1 MIKRTDLPAV
11 FVFFLAVCIAALY
24 PAEASAEPA
33 ERIARA
39 DELFEK
45 GGLDNYREAVE
56 IYTEIADAD
65 PENFEANWKA
75 ARALRELGEE
85 HRMQGVEG
93 YEDICEEYGG
103 KGMVYAEKAIEL
115 EPERVEGYLYY
126 GMNVSTYSEGV
137 GLLTAIRE
145 GLKNKTQSNLEK
157 AYELDPDF
165 NGGMPVYVLGRF
177 WQVVP
182 WPYTDRDKA
191 MALYREF
198 QDTKHFEENVPARIF
213 LAELLDRR
221 RGRAYKEEARE
232 LLESVLEMDAHPYWH
247 DKARAMLDDM

>member
-1 MIKRTDLPAV
+1 MIKRTGLLAV
-11 FVFFLAVCIAALY
+11 LVFFMAVCIMAIN
-24 PAEASAEPA
+24 PAESTAKPEQ
-33 ERIARA
+33 RISRA
-39 DELFEK
+39 DELFKK
-45 GGLDNYREAVE
+45 GGLDNYRQALE

-65 PENFEANWKA
+65 PENFEAQWKT
-75 ARALRELGEE
+75 ARVLREFGEE

-93 YEDICEEYGG
+93 YEDICEEYGR
-103 KGMVYAEKAIEL
+103 KGMEYAEKAIEL
-115 EPERVEGYLYY
+115 EPDRVEGYLYY

-145 GLKNKTQSNLEK
+145 GLKNKTQSNLER

-191 MALYREF
+191 MELYREF
-198 QDTKHFEENVPARIF
+198 QETNHFEENVPARIF

-221 RGRAYKEEARE
+221 RGRAYKEEAQE
-232 LLESVLEMDAHPYWH
+232 LLESALEMDAHPYWH
-247 DKARAMLDDM
+247 DKARSMLDDM